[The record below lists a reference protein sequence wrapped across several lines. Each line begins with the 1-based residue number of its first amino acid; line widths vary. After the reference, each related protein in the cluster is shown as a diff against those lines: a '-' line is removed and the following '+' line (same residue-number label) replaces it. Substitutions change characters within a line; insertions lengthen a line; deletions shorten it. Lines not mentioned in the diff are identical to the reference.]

1 MDRLIDGWM
10 DRLIDGWSLVFT
22 CYFVAATSWS
32 QPRRHHSGPALSPE
46 SGREKKKKKER
57 VRVASSPTLTH
68 RKGEWSSVGG
78 AKQTSFSQI
87 MDEQFADQ
95 LGQNEVVGVVL
106 LI

>member
-1 MDRLIDGWM
+1 M
-10 DRLIDGWSLVFT
+10 DGWSLVFT
-22 CYFVAATSWS
+22 CYFVTAASWS

-46 SGREKKKKKER
+46 SGREKKKKKKER

-68 RKGEWSSVGG
+68 RKGEWSSVAG
-78 AKQTSFSQI
+78 AKQTPFSQI

-106 LI
+106 LILTL